1 MTHAPKF
8 WAWKLPAD
16 RLWKF
21 WELVNSGFDGE
32 TAYCRTISKTY
43 G

>member
-8 WAWKLPAD
+8 WAAKLPAD
-16 RLWKF
+16 RHYKF
-21 WELVNSGFDGE
+21 WELVNAGFGGE
-32 TAYCRTISKTY
+32 SAYYCTINHTY